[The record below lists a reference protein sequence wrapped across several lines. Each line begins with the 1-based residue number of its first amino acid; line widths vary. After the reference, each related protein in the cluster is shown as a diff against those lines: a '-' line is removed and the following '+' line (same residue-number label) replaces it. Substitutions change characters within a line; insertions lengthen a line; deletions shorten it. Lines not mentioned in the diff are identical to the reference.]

1 MGRRAAGW
9 ILTALFVPLCAV
21 LLYLVTI
28 TMFLM
33 FITGRPLHF
42 LCALG
47 GAAAGIAGY
56 AFAMS
61 SLHAERP
68 TLRRIVLAVACASAG
83 AALLSRVPP
92 ELYGFN

>member
-1 MGRRAAGW
+1 MGRRAAAW
-9 ILTALFVPLCAV
+9 ILTALFIPVCAV
-21 LLYLVTI
+21 LLYLVVI
-28 TMFLM
+28 TMFLL

-47 GAAAGIAGY
+47 GAAAVIAGY

-61 SLHAERP
+61 SLHAKRP
-68 TLRRIVLAVACASAG
+68 TLRRIVLSVAFAAAG

-92 ELYGFN
+92 ELYGWN

>member
-9 ILTALFVPLCAV
+9 LLTAVFVPVCAV
-21 LLYLVTI
+21 LLYLVVI
-28 TMFLM
+28 TMFLL

-47 GAAAGIAGY
+47 GTAALIAGY

-61 SLHAERP
+61 SLHADRP

-83 AALLSRVPP
+83 AALLTRVPP
-92 ELYGFN
+92 ELYGWN